1 MKDSTDG
8 PKTTQQGLKLFAAK
22 QRPPG
27 LAPSRLP
34 SLQRSTFRGVG
45 SRGMNHHLRRGKKY
59 YRAVALEFEER
70 HVFEPAARGKPAKL
84 DAAIM
89 ITSELCVWSG
99 CWWVLGAEHP
109 ALAGCW
115 VLSTQPWLGAGLV

>member
-1 MKDSTDG
+1 MLPVVEIPKVKDSKDG

-45 SRGMNHHLRRGKKY
+45 SRGMNHHVRRGKSTTVLCCTRVRGTARFRTR
-59 YRAVALEFEER
+59 RAR
-70 HVFEPAARGKPAKL
+70 QARE
-84 DAAIM
+84 
-89 ITSELCVWSG
+89 TG
-99 CWWVLGAEHP
+99 CGY
-109 ALAGCW
+109 
-115 VLSTQPWLGAGLV
+115 

>member
-1 MKDSTDG
+1 MLPVVEIPKVKDSKDG

-45 SRGMNHHLRRGKKY
+45 SRGMNHHVRRGKSTSVLCCT
-59 YRAVALEFEER
+59 RVLLEFEER

-84 DAAIM
+84 DAAI
-89 ITSELCVWSG
+89 SL
-99 CWWVLGAEHP
+99 L
-109 ALAGCW
+109 L
-115 VLSTQPWLGAGLV
+115 